1 MAREVLGTMICPE
14 CGFEDAEVK
23 RQSNPALAYR
33 WCPECNAQYFARNPE
48 TTARLLEKI
57 GHSPVTDT
65 GPKAENGVE
74 GTIVPAPAPHKQR
87 PDVQAAQPK
96 KKPGMAEA
104 MAFLTGEKAA

>member
-65 GPKAENGVE
+65 EPPAAEKKPE
-74 GTIVPAPAPHKQR
+74 PAPPPVAVAPATA
-87 PDVQAAQPK
+87 PAAQPK

-104 MAFLTGEKAA
+104 MAFLTGGKAA